1 MGIALYLRRDIAI
14 DQEAKRQ
21 INSAS
26 FAPRIC
32 CADSRHLQKQT
43 ACERRLACKRGRFEQ
58 VLNRRSIAVVAH
70 DFFDALGFGGA
81 LFGTHEGAP
90 AFSV

>member
-1 MGIALYLRRDIAI
+1 MGITLYLRRDIAI

-32 CADSRHLQKQT
+32 RAGSRHLQKQT

>member
-32 CADSRHLQKQT
+32 RAGSRHLQKQT

-70 DFFDALGFGGA
+70 DLFDALGFGGA